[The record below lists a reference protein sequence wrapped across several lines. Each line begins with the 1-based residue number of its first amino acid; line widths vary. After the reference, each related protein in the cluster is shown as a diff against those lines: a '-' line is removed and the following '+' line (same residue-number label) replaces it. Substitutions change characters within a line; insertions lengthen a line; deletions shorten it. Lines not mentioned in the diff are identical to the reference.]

1 MGRDSWFEE
10 TMAFY
15 DQYLTGK
22 KPAKTCPAHAVQT
35 GARGGEKA
43 WPAADMHVTSASA
56 AAATWTMGG
65 ASADRPQGGAG
76 EGPSEAAEEG
86 QDYVQLVRLVA
97 PARAV
102 HLDHRH
108 PGSP

>member
-22 KPAKTCPAHAVQT
+22 KPAKTCPAYAVQT
-35 GARGGEKA
+35 GAWRSQKA
-43 WPAADMHVTSASA
+43 WPAADKHVTSAS

-65 ASADRPQGGAG
+65 ASEDRPQGSAG
-76 EGPSEAAEEG
+76 EHPSEAAEEG
-86 QDYVQLVRLVA
+86 RTM
-97 PARAV
+97 
-102 HLDHRH
+102 
-108 PGSP
+108 SS